1 MNTLLSKFKESPAF
15 GVIQEM
21 LKIRLAKF
29 SFGIILIVL
38 IAGLFSPQLS
48 PKSPYKI
55 DPLNSLAAPSSE
67 YLIGQDRLGRD
78 QLSRLIYGARVSLI
92 IGVSSVLFSVAV
104 GMFVGTIG
112 GFFGGWT
119 DEVLMRFMD
128 AIAAIPGLLLAL
140 ALVAVTGGALLNVI
154 IAIGVTATPGNAR
167 LIRGQVLSV
176 RERDYVMSARSIGA
190 QNSRIILQHIVPNSL
205 APIIVAAT
213 LSLGVAIIAEAS
225 LSFLGVGVK
234 PPTPTWGGMLR
245 HAFET
250 VEQAPWLTFSPGAAI
265 FLLVISFNLAG
276 DALRDV
282 LDPRLR
288 GTR

>member
-1 MNTLLSKFKESPAF
+1 MEFIYYFENVFTFTNLL
-15 GVIQEM
+15 I
-21 LKIRLAKF
+21 LA
-29 SFGIILIVL
+29 L
-38 IAGLFSPQLS
+38 
-48 PKSPYKI
+48 
-55 DPLNSLAAPSSE
+55 
-67 YLIGQDRLGRD
+67 
-78 QLSRLIYGARVSLI
+78 
-92 IGVSSVLFSVAV
+92 
-104 GMFVGTIG
+104 GTIG
-112 GFFGGWT
+112 GLFGGWT
-119 DEVLMRFMD
+119 DEVLRRFMD

-167 LIRGQVLSV
+167 IIRGQVLSV

>member
-1 MNTLLSKFKESPAF
+1 
-15 GVIQEM
+15 
-21 LKIRLAKF
+21 
-29 SFGIILIVL
+29 
-38 IAGLFSPQLS
+38 
-48 PKSPYKI
+48 
-55 DPLNSLAAPSSE
+55 
-67 YLIGQDRLGRD
+67 
-78 QLSRLIYGARVSLI
+78 
-92 IGVSSVLFSVAV
+92 
-104 GMFVGTIG
+104 
-112 GFFGGWT
+112 
-119 DEVLMRFMD
+119 
-128 AIAAIPGLLLAL
+128 
-140 ALVAVTGGALLNVI
+140 
-154 IAIGVTATPGNAR
+154 
-167 LIRGQVLSV
+167 
-176 RERDYVMSARSIGA
+176 MSARSVGA
-190 QNSRIILQHIVPNSL
+190 QNSRIILLHIVPNSL

-265 FLLVISFNLAG
+265 FLLVIAFNFAG